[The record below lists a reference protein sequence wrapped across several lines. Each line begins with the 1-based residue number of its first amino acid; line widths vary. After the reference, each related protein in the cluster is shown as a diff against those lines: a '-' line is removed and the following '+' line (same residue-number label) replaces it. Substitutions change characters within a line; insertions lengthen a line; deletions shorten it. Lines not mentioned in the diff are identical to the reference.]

1 MKNFRIQFENA
12 NLITEN
18 YSQAGQDL
26 FVLMCL
32 NGKKNGKFLD
42 LGCHHPTQG
51 GNNTYLLEKDF
62 NWNGLSYD
70 INASM
75 INEFSKY
82 RQTQAYCQDCTQLNW
97 QDILNF
103 SVHFD
108 YLSLDLEPAEV
119 TYQCLKSIPFNQIE
133 FSIITYE
140 HDFYRFGNEYKDKAY
155 NLLTEL
161 GYIRICE
168 NVKYN
173 GNIFEDWFINPKFI
187 DLNKLKDLN
196 NYSNHEFSDV
206 IYLNDVY
213 SQYYKNCIDFRL
225 KGKNQEALKYYE
237 LAKKD
242 NDFYLKNKEKL
253 DYEMTIL
260 NYYCFPNQKTEGLK
274 FLINYLNQYS
284 LHEANVWVNLK
295 YYIQSLRSSSK
306 LIKRLESPDITGYI
320 NSSPC
325 KLIMKNG
332 KEYINIR
339 NVNYSIQKDN
349 GQYFYYNTNT
359 HMSWENT
366 LKNPVHT
373 INVCNNQIL
382 EEINLTPYA
391 QIKNST
397 IKGIEDIRI
406 FEKDNKIMFLA
417 TTKDFSTQNRI
428 CTGQYLP
435 EKNQILIE
443 KVFNSPENSNCEKNW
458 VMLNENEIIYK
469 WHPLTIYSFDTL
481 QKIKEIKTP
490 NFFKHFRGG
499 SNIIQI
505 EGFNYCVVHTVHY
518 ENPRKYLHL
527 IVKLNQEGYP
537 LAYSVPFDFEGERI
551 EYCLSM
557 NYLTNGN
564 LEFHYSTWDSSSKSL
579 EIPFEYFNDKFIEV

>member
-1 MKNFRIQFENA
+1 MSDNLKKIYELCVENRVKG
-12 NLITEN
+12 NN
-18 YSQAGQDL
+18 SQALEYYQL
-26 FVLMCL
+26 I
-32 NGKKNGKFLD
+32 KND
-42 LGCHHPTQG
+42 
-51 GNNTYLLEKDF
+51 D
-62 NWNGLSYD
+62 
-70 INASM
+70 
-75 INEFSKY
+75 
-82 RQTQAYCQDCTQLNW
+82 
-97 QDILNF
+97 
-103 SVHFD
+103 
-108 YLSLDLEPAEV
+108 
-119 TYQCLKSIPFNQIE
+119 
-133 FSIITYE
+133 
-140 HDFYRFGNEYKDKAY
+140 EY
-155 NLLTEL
+155 
-161 GYIRICE
+161 
-168 NVKYN
+168 
-173 GNIFEDWFINPKFI
+173 
-187 DLNKLKDLN
+187 
-196 NYSNHEFSDV
+196 
-206 IYLNDVY
+206 YLN
-213 SQYYKNCIDFRL
+213 
-225 KGKNQEALKYYE
+225 
-237 LAKKD
+237 
-242 NDFYLKNKEKL
+242 NKEKI

-284 LHEANVWVNLK
+284 LHEVNVWTNLK

-332 KEYINIR
+332 NEYINIR
-339 NVNYSIQKDN
+339 NVNYSIQKDT

-428 CTGQYLP
+428 CSGQYLP

-499 SNIIQI
+499 SNVIQI